1 MISNTETMKWNFVV
15 LLPTSSTKQ
24 ISALLP
30 YYTNMSGIYLEVIF
44 IPVKSNFNIFT
55 PGEGSKFINMT
66 SQKIN
71 WQNSLQICKRYQLSL
86 NIFYSR
92 DGSKQWNDTQKK
104 SASVLYPMIQGQRE
118 TSYTIT
124 QICQAHRQKSFVSQF
139 KLTKFWFLD
148 EGQIH

>member
-1 MISNTETMKWNFVV
+1 VV

-71 WQNSLQICKRYQLSL
+71 
-86 NIFYSR
+86 
-92 DGSKQWNDTQKK
+92 
-104 SASVLYPMIQGQRE
+104 
-118 TSYTIT
+118 
-124 QICQAHRQKSFVSQF
+124 
-139 KLTKFWFLD
+139 
-148 EGQIH
+148 

>member
-15 LLPTSSTKQ
+15 LLPTGSTKQ
-24 ISALLP
+24 ISVLLP

-92 DGSKQWNDTQKK
+92 DGSKQW
-104 SASVLYPMIQGQRE
+104 
-118 TSYTIT
+118 
-124 QICQAHRQKSFVSQF
+124 
-139 KLTKFWFLD
+139 
-148 EGQIH
+148 